1 VRRTIRIA
9 GRADLAEFDTMR
21 AHSIAALTAFAFSSA
36 AAAQNQNPTNL
47 WMVDLHWT
55 GKRLSVGAPIKLTHD
70 DGSNSQPSF
79 TPDGRAIVFSA
90 VRDTGSN
97 ARSDIYRIDLATRV
111 ETRVTHTPENENS
124 PTVNDRGE
132 YVAVRWQPATLFK
145 EFGPWV
151 YAADG
156 TPKQGV
162 LRAPDTTG
170 YYTPLPNGD
179 YALTR
184 PKSKTFTLAL
194 FDAKSGAI
202 VDVDSGLPA
211 LPAVR
216 IPGERALSY
225 VRIDTAGAHHSIRRL
240 DLTTRATSTLGPTL
254 VGRTAHAWIP
264 GHQTIL
270 MAKGNTLYARTARD
284 TTWHPVATFD
294 NPELRAAAAYVVS
307 PKGDRLI
314 LTSPKRLAL
323 ATVLRDS
330 LESGRAGGDVAAMA
344 IAWRDA
350 GKLADFE
357 LSEGPISALGDE
369 RLQKRYP
376 ADAIAMHTLA
386 TTLFPQSYR
395 AFARLGDAQ
404 RATGD
409 SAAAIA
415 SYTKA
420 LANNPRS
427 TDAERAAAS
436 AVEKKL
442 GRP

>member
-1 VRRTIRIA
+1 
-9 GRADLAEFDTMR
+9 MR
-21 AHSIAALTAFAFSSA
+21 PYSFAALAALALSSA

-47 WMVDLHWT
+47 WLVELHWT
-55 GKRLSVGAPIKLTHD
+55 GNRLSVGAPVKLTHD
-70 DGSNSQPSF
+70 EGSNSQPSF
-79 TPDGRAIVFSA
+79 SPDGRAIVFSSTRNA
-90 VRDTGSN
+90 GPN
-97 ARSDIYRIDLATRV
+97 ARSDIYRIDLKTGV
-111 ETRVTHTPENENS
+111 ESQVTHTPENENS

-132 YVAVRWQPATLFK
+132 YVAVRWQPATLFR

-216 IPGERALSY
+216 IPGDRALSY
-225 VRIDTAGAHHSIRRL
+225 VRIDTANAHHVIRRL
-240 DLTTRATSTLGPTL
+240 DLTTRKTSTLGPTL
-254 VGRTAHAWIP
+254 VGRTAHAWIA

-270 MAKGNTLYARTARD
+270 MAKGSTLYARGSRD
-284 TTWHPVATFD
+284 TAWHAVATFD
-294 NPELRAAAAYVVS
+294 NPELRAASAYVVS
-307 PKGDRLI
+307 PKGDKLI

-323 ATVLRDS
+323 AAVLRDS
-330 LESGRAGGDVAAMA
+330 IEAGRTGAEVAAMT

-350 GKLADFE
+350 GKLADLE
-357 LSEGPISALGDE
+357 LAEGPISALGDE
-369 RLQKRYP
+369 RLQKRHP
-376 ADAIAMHTLA
+376 DDALAMHTLA

-409 SAAAIA
+409 SAAAIT

-427 TDAERAAAS
+427 TDAERAAAA